1 MKRINAQGGVLF
13 YKFTLWIN
21 YKDTIK
27 GRDDFNRSPA
37 SSPLNSKI
45 RESLPKVPD
54 GFNLFTFRLTVLSV
68 DLTGVISMLPQLER
82 ADTVHRIHVFLLF
95 LPVVHLELPQLSY
108 FARYSSI
115 LKNSALPVYLLDTLS
130 FLVEA
135 VVRCFLSMQSYYYI
149 AN

>member
-1 MKRINAQGGVLF
+1 MHKVVFCFTSSPCGSIIKTPSKGGMTSTVPLP
-13 YKFTLWIN
+13 L
-21 YKDTIK
+21 
-27 GRDDFNRSPA
+27 P
-37 SSPLNSKI
+37 PLNSKI

-82 ADTVHRIHVFLLF
+82 ADTSPSNPCIFTI
-95 LPVVHLELPQLSY
+95 PSSGPPGITSTSY

-115 LKNSALPVYLLDTLS
+115 LKICPPGVSTIRS